1 MPDETRVSLFPA
13 PAILWTLTP
22 RKIARQVLADVLKN
36 RVDVFQRCFA
46 VMDRQIGQV
55 ETECRGMLR

>member
-1 MPDETRVSLFPA
+1 MPDENASVVVSSA
-13 PAILWTLTP
+13 AILWTLTP